1 VKWVPQ
7 TQSEIQLAAAPDQES
22 VHCMYVGFV
31 CVQDSH
37 GPDIIALDLFGKLF
51 HWNLIDR

>member
-1 VKWVPQ
+1 
-7 TQSEIQLAAAPDQES
+7 
-22 VHCMYVGFV
+22 MYVGFV